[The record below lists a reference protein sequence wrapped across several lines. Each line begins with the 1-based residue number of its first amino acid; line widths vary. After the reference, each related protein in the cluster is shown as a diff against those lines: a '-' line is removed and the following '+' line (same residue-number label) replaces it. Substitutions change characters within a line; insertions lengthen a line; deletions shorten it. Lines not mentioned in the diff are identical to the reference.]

1 MLKFKSLN
9 TIGDYSL
16 DTNET
21 NNKNVLRFKR
31 KNIIFTPIIV
41 NQDPTMKIMILGANG
56 FIGRRI
62 LKRLAPKHQVMAC
75 SLHQD
80 IMPEESYRFE
90 VIDILNYPALMDLL
104 NNFQPD
110 VIINGSAYSVVD
122 YCEQH
127 QEEAYAM
134 NVTVV
139 KHLAEYSQANSC
151 RLIHISTDFVFD
163 GTSTKAYTETDSPNP
178 INYYGKTKRWSEE
191 AIEQL
196 CTNYA
201 IVRVEVVYGK
211 PFPKQHG
218 NIVHLVKNRLENGQ
232 SIRVV
237 SDQFRSPTWVED
249 IANAIEKLLSDQ
261 YQGIYHICGDETL
274 SVADIAHR
282 VAKFFQ
288 LDASLIEAVT
298 TEEMN
303 EATPRPAFTPMSIEK
318 AKKELGYQPSKLEE
332 GFKE

>member
-1 MLKFKSLN
+1 M
-9 TIGDYSL
+9 
-16 DTNET
+16 
-21 NNKNVLRFKR
+21 RFKR
-31 KNIIFTPIIV
+31 KNIIFTPIII

-90 VIDILNYPALMDLL
+90 VIDILNYPALMGLL
-104 NNFQPD
+104 NDFHPD
-110 VIINGSAYSVVD
+110 VIINAAAYSVVD

-151 RLIHISTDFVFD
+151 RLIHLSTDFVFD
-163 GTSTKAYTETDSPNP
+163 GTSPNAYTETDIPNP
-178 INYYGKTKRWSEE
+178 VNYYGKTKQWSEE
-191 AIEQL
+191 VIEQR
-196 CTNYA
+196 CNNYA

-211 PFPKQHG
+211 PLPKQHG
-218 NIVHLVKNRLENGQ
+218 NIVHLVKNRLENEQ
-232 SIRVV
+232 SIRIV

-249 IANAIEKLLSDQ
+249 ITNAIEKLLPNQ
-261 YQGIYHICGDETL
+261 HQGIYHICGGETL
-274 SVADIAHR
+274 SVADIAFR
-282 VAKFFQ
+282 VAQYFH
-288 LDASLIEAVT
+288 LDSSLIEPVT
-298 TEEMN
+298 TEEMK
-303 EATPRPAFTPMSIEK
+303 EATPRPVSTPMSVEK
-318 AKKELGYQPSKLEE
+318 ARKELDYRPSTLEK
-332 GFKE
+332 GFKEWI